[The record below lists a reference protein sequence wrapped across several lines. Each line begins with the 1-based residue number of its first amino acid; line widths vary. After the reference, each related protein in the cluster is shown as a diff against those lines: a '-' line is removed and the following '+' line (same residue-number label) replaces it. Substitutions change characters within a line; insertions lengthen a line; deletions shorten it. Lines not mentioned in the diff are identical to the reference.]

1 MSTLQYILFLS
12 IPYYV
17 QIRRRVNPTAAGGGG
32 GLLVTILWRFVI
44 LNNVIFV
51 RDR

>member
-17 QIRRRVNPTAAGGGG
+17 QICRRVNPTAAGGGG
-32 GLLVTILWRFVI
+32 GAIGDDPLAI
-44 LNNVIFV
+44 
-51 RDR
+51 RDSE